1 MKNRRNKNITTV
13 ITMVLAIT
21 LPVTGY
27 SIGFGFTG
35 DSRGRESISNSGSV
49 NEAFIIRLSD
59 DLATQ
64 CGGEQDYWRKIVKD
78 IVDAGLLVWTG
89 AGLAIMVASTT
100 LIPGLNTIAWFVTAL
115 GFVIIETI
123 GVIKMV
129 YVIDDFKNDAS
140 FDKSACFNKV
150 WASQKRYELLPK
162 KYRNSFN
169 EENEKTTQLGISTK
183 RPSRQNRAR

>member
-78 IVDAGLLVWTG
+78 IVDANLLVRTG
-89 AGLAIMVASTT
+89 AGLATIVVIA
-100 LIPGLNTIAWFVTAL
+100 LIPGLNTTAFFVTSL

-150 WASQKRYELLPK
+150 WASQKRYEFLPK